1 MSKSIIQ
8 NLDAIKIVYDSN
20 KNIITSCL
28 IADPNKHV
36 FFEVNYETDKYVASK
51 LNENDFHAKI
61 SERDSDSDD
70 ESDSDDDSILN
81 VPARNV
87 FDSRTAVSNAPTSS
101 TSVSNAPTVPNA
113 QITLGGKFSEKFTS
127 GVAL

>member
-8 NLDAIKIVYDSN
+8 NLNAIKIVYDSN

-28 IADPNKHV
+28 IADPNKHM
-36 FFEVNYETDKYVASK
+36 FFEVNYKTDKYVSSK
-51 LNENDFHAKI
+51 LNEDDFHAKINDFHAKI
-61 SERDSDSDD
+61 SDSDD
-70 ESDSDDDSILN
+70 ESDSEDDPILAAATSN
-81 VPARNV
+81 VPA
-87 FDSRTAVSNAPTSS
+87 SS

-113 QITLGGKFSEKFTS
+113 QITFGGKFSEKFTS

>member
-51 LNENDFHAKI
+51 LNENDFRAKI
-61 SERDSDSDD
+61 SGRDS
-70 ESDSDDDSILN
+70 ESDEDSILN
-81 VPARNV
+81 VSARNV
-87 FDSRTAVSNAPTSS
+87 FDRSTAVSN
-101 TSVSNAPTVPNA
+101 VHTVPNA
-113 QITLGGKFSEKFTS
+113 QITFGGKFSDKFTS
-127 GVAL
+127 RVAL